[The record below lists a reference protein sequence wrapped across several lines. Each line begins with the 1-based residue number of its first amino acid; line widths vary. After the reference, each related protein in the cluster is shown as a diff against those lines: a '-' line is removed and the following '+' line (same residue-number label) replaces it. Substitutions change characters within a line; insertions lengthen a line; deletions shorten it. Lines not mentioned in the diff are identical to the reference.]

1 MRGTDSVTTRQ
12 PAQRHILVPREG
24 ILPVYQP
31 YLTAP
36 QRRQIFFGGA
46 GSGKSVFLATR
57 ALLDALTGRNTLIV
71 RQVART
77 LRQSC
82 FSEVLKAMGMFG
94 LESAFAVSRGEMS
107 LSCLLTGAQL
117 LFLGLDDAEKIKS
130 LTPRQG
136 ALTDVW
142 AEEATECR
150 YADIKQLEKRLRGPS
165 RHGKRLTM
173 SFNPVHKGH
182 WLYREYFG
190 DWRPGQRQ
198 YMDDQ
203 LLILRT
209 TYLDN
214 PFLTADDRLGY
225 EGEKDHCFHQVYT
238 LGEWGELSG
247 SIYQGW
253 QVAEH
258 EEIRMDPRHIRCG
271 LDFGYAEDPSAAIR
285 LSLSPDGRQIHV
297 LDELYVKGAS
307 NEALAERLKPFLFGQ
322 PVICDSA
329 EPKSIQ
335 DLRRHGVPAYPARK
349 GPDSLRHGI
358 AWIKARQ
365 ILVAPHCHLIQA
377 ELSNYRWRQDAMGRA
392 LPQPE
397 GEDHL
402 LDAMRYALEGDMLG
416 RFAHAAG
423 KMR

>member
-1 MRGTDSVTTRQ
+1 MRGTDPTTRQ

-142 AEEATECR
+142 AR
-150 YADIKQLEKRLRGPS
+150 KP
-165 RHGKRLTM
+165 
-173 SFNPVHKGH
+173 
-182 WLYREYFG
+182 
-190 DWRPGQRQ
+190 
-198 YMDDQ
+198 
-203 LLILRT
+203 
-209 TYLDN
+209 
-214 PFLTADDRLGY
+214 
-225 EGEKDHCFHQVYT
+225 
-238 LGEWGELSG
+238 
-247 SIYQGW
+247 
-253 QVAEH
+253 
-258 EEIRMDPRHIRCG
+258 
-271 LDFGYAEDPSAAIR
+271 PSAATR
-285 LSLSPDGRQIHV
+285 TSSSWR
-297 LDELYVKGAS
+297 
-307 NEALAERLKPFLFGQ
+307 
-322 PVICDSA
+322 SA
-329 EPKSIQ
+329 
-335 DLRRHGVPAYPARK
+335 
-349 GPDSLRHGI
+349 
-358 AWIKARQ
+358 
-365 ILVAPHCHLIQA
+365 
-377 ELSNYRWRQDAMGRA
+377 
-392 LPQPE
+392 
-397 GEDHL
+397 
-402 LDAMRYALEGDMLG
+402 
-416 RFAHAAG
+416 
-423 KMR
+423 